1 MILTKH
7 NIKKHKERRKSK
19 MKKYTIVRTNTDVR
33 KLWNLASNG
42 ILDKRTVIKIFEES
56 NIDVI
61 TFNSKY
67 TYDKFLI
74 FQFSN
79 FAYYKN

>member
-1 MILTKH
+1 
-7 NIKKHKERRKSK
+7 
-19 MKKYTIVRTNTDVR
+19 MKKYTIERTNTDVR
-33 KLWNLASNG
+33 KLWNLAYNG
-42 ILDKRTVIKIFEES
+42 IFDKRTVSKIFENS

-67 TYDKFLI
+67 TYEKFLK

-79 FAYYKN
+79 SAYYKNDQ

>member
-1 MILTKH
+1 ML
-7 NIKKHKERRKSK
+7 
-19 MKKYTIVRTNTDVR
+19 KYTIERTNTDVR
-33 KLWNLASNG
+33 KLWNLSYNG
-42 ILDKRTVIKIFEES
+42 IFDKRTINKIFEKS

-67 TYDKFLI
+67 AYDKYLRY
-74 FQFSN
+74 QFST

>member
-1 MILTKH
+1 
-7 NIKKHKERRKSK
+7 

-67 TYDKFLI
+67 TYNKFLI